1 MNPYN
6 YENGISDVKSRL
18 KEDTPKLLHYE
29 IQFRS
34 ALDTGY
40 SENSVVKGEY
50 YQPRVERKAPLA
62 ILVHGMGDH
71 SVIPCKLL
79 ARSLLRQG
87 VASFIPYL
95 TIHSR
100 RIPKDI
106 RDHLPYLTPDEWFQS
121 YQISVVDIRQIVDW
135 AYGRAEL
142 DAQQVATLGISFGG
156 FVSAITMGIDTRIRA
171 GVFIVTGGNSN
182 KISWLSKD
190 NQYRKRYPR
199 TEAEHLE
206 IQSSY
211 ARYLEEISEKG
222 FENVTPDNQSFLTD
236 PMTFASYLK
245 GRPVLMINALWDR
258 YIPREAATEL
268 WQACGRQSIKWIPSG
283 HTSIWLWYP
292 TIRRTIE
299 TFLTSSLGI
308 SSKYC

>member
-6 YENGISDVKSRL
+6 YKNGISEVKLSL
-18 KEDTPKLLHYE
+18 KGDTPKLLHHE
-29 IQFRS
+29 VEFWS
-34 ALDTGY
+34 ALNTGY
-40 SENSVVKGEY
+40 LENSIVSGEY
-50 YQPRVERKAPLA
+50 FWPRLDHETPLA
-62 ILVHGMGDH
+62 VLVHGIGDH
-71 SVIPCKLL
+71 SVIPCRLL
-79 ARSLLRQG
+79 ARTLLKQG
-87 VASFIPYL
+87 IACFIPYL

-100 RIPKDI
+100 RIPKVM
-106 RDHLPYLTPDEWFQS
+106 RAHMPYLTPDEWFQS
-121 YQISVVDIRQIVDW
+121 YRVSVVDIRQIVDW
-135 AYGRAEL
+135 AYSRNEL
-142 DAQQVATLGISFGG
+142 DARHIATLGISFGG

-211 ARYLEEISEKG
+211 ARYLEEISKKG

-236 PMTFASYLK
+236 PMTFASYLN
-245 GRPVLMINALWDR
+245 GRHILMINAGWDK
-258 YIPREAATEL
+258 YIPRETVIEL
-268 WQACGRQSIKWIPSG
+268 WQACGQPAIKWIPSG

-292 TIRRTIE
+292 AIRRSITA
-299 TFLTSSLGI
+299 FLKSSLDI
-308 SSKYC
+308 SCDSG

>member
-1 MNPYN
+1 VNPYN
-6 YENGISDVKSRL
+6 YKNGISDVKSRL

-34 ALDTGY
+34 ALNTGY

-50 YQPRVERKAPLA
+50 YQPRVERKAPLV
-62 ILVHGMGDH
+62 ILVHGIGDH

-87 VASFIPYL
+87 VASFVPYL
-95 TIHSR
+95 TIHSS

-135 AYGRAEL
+135 AYSRTEL

-182 KISWLSKD
+182 KISWLSKE

-199 TEAEHLE
+199 TEAKHLE

-211 ARYLEEISEKG
+211 ARYLEEISQKG

-236 PMTFASYLK
+236 PMTFANYIN
-245 GRPVLMINALWDR
+245 GRPVLMINALWDK

-268 WQACGRQSIKWIPSG
+268 WQACGQPAIKWIPSG

-292 TIRRTIE
+292 AIRRSIAA
-299 TFLTSSLGI
+299 FLKSSLDI
-308 SSKYC
+308 SCDSG